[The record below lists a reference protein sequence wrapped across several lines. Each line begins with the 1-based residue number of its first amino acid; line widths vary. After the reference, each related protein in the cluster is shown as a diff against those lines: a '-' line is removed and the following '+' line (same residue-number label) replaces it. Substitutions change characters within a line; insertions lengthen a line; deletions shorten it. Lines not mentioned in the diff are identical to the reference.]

1 MTSMDEEAA
10 AREPEIAGGS
20 VDLPDLTGAITKL
33 DEIDPIPIYGKVT
46 QVVGLV
52 IEATGPAVS
61 VGDVCYVHPRDGEG
75 PICAEVM
82 GFRGNRALLM
92 PLGDMRGI
100 GPQSIVVP
108 SFKPLTV
115 KVGQDLLGRV
125 IDSVGGPIDGKG
137 PLKCRQDYPLITRPM
152 NPLDR
157 KRIVEPLATGVKTID
172 ACLTCGKGQRI
183 GIFSGS
189 GIGKSVLLGMIARH
203 TEADVNVIALVG
215 ERGREVKDFIEEDL
229 GTEGLARSVVVAVT
243 SDQPALLRLQGA
255 FVATTVAEYFRD
267 MGMDVLLMMDSVTR
281 FAMAQRQIGLAIG
294 EPPTTRGYPPSVF
307 ALLPQL
313 LERAG
318 TSPAGSITGIYTVL
332 VEADDMNEPISD
344 SVRSILD
351 GHIVLSRDLASR
363 NHYPAIDVLQ
373 SVSRVMVDVVSKRH
387 TEMANVV
394 RRVLATYRE
403 AEDLINI
410 GAYIDGSNPDIDY
423 ARQKIRG
430 LNDFLTQTVEDHF
443 DFDNNIPEL
452 ERIFADR
459 VKEPT
464 ESVPVQA

>member
-1 MTSMDEEAA
+1 
-10 AREPEIAGGS
+10 
-20 VDLPDLTGAITKL
+20 
-33 DEIDPIPIYGKVT
+33 
-46 QVVGLV
+46 
-52 IEATGPAVS
+52 
-61 VGDVCYVHPRDGEG
+61 
-75 PICAEVM
+75 
-82 GFRGNRALLM
+82 M

-100 GPQSIVVP
+100 GPHSIVVP

-115 KVGQDLLGRV
+115 KVGEDLLGRV
-125 IDSVGGPIDGKG
+125 IDSLGCAIDGRG
-137 PLKCRQDYPLITRPM
+137 PLKCRQQYPLITRPM

-157 KRIVEPLATGVKTID
+157 RRIVEPLATGVKAID
-172 ACLTCGKGQRI
+172 ACLTCGKGQRV

-229 GTEGLARSVVVAVT
+229 GPEGLARSVVVAVT

-255 FVATTVAEYFRD
+255 FIATTVAEYFRD

-318 TSPAGSITGIYTVL
+318 TSPTGSITGIYTVL
-332 VEADDMNEPISD
+332 VEADDMNEPIAD

-373 SVSRVMVDVVSKRH
+373 SVSRVMVDVVSKHH
-387 TEMANVV
+387 TKMANEV
-394 RRVLATYRE
+394 RTVLATYKD

-423 ARQKIRG
+423 ARQKIVAV
-430 LNDFLTQTVEDHF
+430 NDFLTQTVEDRF
-443 DFDNNIPEL
+443 AFGDNVPRL
-452 ERIFADR
+452 EEIFPDR
-459 VKEPT
+459 MRRSA
-464 ESVPVQA
+464 ESVPAGA